1 MEKQQLISFVKKS
14 HKKYPNNLKPRD
26 IYREIQSDQLI
37 RPAFGK
43 IITGND
49 ILMYCYMIPKY
60 KEGVDLDKLYD
71 LLKYYLTA
79 FKVIYFEKKHPRK
92 ECPNCYGN
100 GIEDCI
106 VCGGDGKNDDATNCD
121 DCEGEGT
128 FECHVCRGS
137 GEYNAYDEVKIEIL
151 KYVTYNPKI
160 VDRLKNMEE
169 GEVIEPIY
177 LFNNSNVID
186 GSFNPGSNNIINVG
200 DVLELSITNYETI
213 LIYREEDYGDIS
225 DYKNIE
231 EDNYIFDSEVRNPKF
246 QIGSL
251 GRVSISM

>member
-100 GIEDCI
+100 GIEDCF

-169 GEVIEPIY
+169 GEVIDYDDFEQI
-177 LFNNSNVID
+177 
-186 GSFNPGSNNIINVG
+186 
-200 DVLELSITNYETI
+200 ITNYETI

>member
-14 HKKYPNNLKPRD
+14 HKKYPKNSKPRD

-60 KEGVDLDKLYD
+60 NEGVDLDKLYD

-100 GIEDCI
+100 GIADCN

-128 FECHVCRGS
+128 FECPDCGGS
-137 GEYNAYDEVKIEIL
+137 GEYDAYDEVKIEIL
-151 KYVTYNPKI
+151 KYVTYNP
-160 VDRLKNMEE
+160 
-169 GEVIEPIY
+169 
-177 LFNNSNVID
+177 
-186 GSFNPGSNNIINVG
+186 NIIKKLEYVG
-200 DVLELSITNYETI
+200 EGKIIDFDDFQQIIKSDETI
-213 LIYREEDYGDIS
+213 LIYREEDYGDIG
-225 DYKNIE
+225 DYKYVE
-231 EDNYIFDSEVRNPKF
+231 EDNYIFDSEMRNPKF
-246 QIGSL
+246 QIGSI
-251 GRVSISM
+251 GRVSIPM

>member
-1 MEKQQLISFVKKS
+1 MEKQQLMSFVKKS

-169 GEVIEPIY
+169 GEVIDYDDFEQI
-177 LFNNSNVID
+177 
-186 GSFNPGSNNIINVG
+186 
-200 DVLELSITNYETI
+200 ITNYETI